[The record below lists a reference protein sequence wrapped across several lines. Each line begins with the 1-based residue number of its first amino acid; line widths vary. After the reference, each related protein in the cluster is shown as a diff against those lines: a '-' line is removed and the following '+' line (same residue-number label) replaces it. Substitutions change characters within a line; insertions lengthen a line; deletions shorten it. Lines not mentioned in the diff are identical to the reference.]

1 MTKKQS
7 VILMNILAVLIGYIN
22 KFSLSYRLIHGL
34 VGYESV
40 WECVCKEMGLF
51 LDKAPDIDN
60 QRNMLTAYH
69 MCAWLDQMLTYEDV
83 SVDKL
88 SIYALLPLRA
98 FSYVAIDSLNDNYEE
113 TGICINP
120 KLPIFK
126 AAMLLD
132 DGTERE

>member
-51 LDKAPDIDN
+51 LDKAPDIDSFLENLQDKANGVISSQN
-60 QRNMLTAYH
+60 QR
-69 MCAWLDQMLTYEDV
+69 
-83 SVDKL
+83 SVCL
-88 SIYALLPLRA
+88 CETV
-98 FSYVAIDSLNDNYEE
+98 YV
-113 TGICINP
+113 
-120 KLPIFK
+120 
-126 AAMLLD
+126 
-132 DGTERE
+132 